1 MITLIIPT
9 LNEADHVGSLI
20 DQLLADAPSDLAE
33 ILVADGGSQDA
44 TCDIVTKAAMADGR
58 VHLIRNPKK
67 LQAAGI
73 NVAVLAA
80 DPRSK
85 IIIRLDAHAGYP
97 PGYVR
102 QLCAI
107 LAKVEADSVV
117 VRLKTE
123 ASGCFQKA
131 VAAVSNSRLGTG
143 GAAHRIGGVGRWIDH
158 GHHAAFKRTSFSNI
172 GGYDETFAAN
182 EDAELDVRLR
192 RAGGKIWFAP
202 ELEVAYYPRRTV
214 AALSGQYFRYGVGRA
229 RNYLKNREGLRIRQL
244 IPPALVLF
252 LLSCV
257 FGMIVTPFAGLGVLA
272 YLATCLVAGISFAA
286 LGHDKCLLG
295 AAMALPAMHL
305 TWGSGFIYAMIT
317 APFRRGGAKS

>member
-20 DQLLADAPSDLAE
+20 DQLLADPPSDLVE

-44 TCDIVTKAAMADGR
+44 TRDIVAKAAMADSR
-58 VHLIRNPKK
+58 VRLIDNPKK

-80 DPRSK
+80 DPRSE

-97 PGYVR
+97 SGYVR

-158 GHHAAFKRTSFSNI
+158 GHHAAFRRSSFARL

-214 AALSGQYFRYGVGRA
+214 SALSVQYFRYGVGRA

-244 IPPALVLF
+244 IPPALIVF
-252 LLSCV
+252 LLACAL
-257 FGMIVTPFAGLGVLA
+257 GMALTPFAGLGLLA
-272 YLATCLVAGISFAA
+272 YFAACLVAGVGFAV
-286 LGHDKCLLG
+286 LGRDKCLLG
-295 AAMALPAMHL
+295 AAIALLTMHL
-305 TWGSGFIYAMIT
+305 CWGSGFLWAMIT
-317 APFRRGGAKS
+317 APFQRETVTS